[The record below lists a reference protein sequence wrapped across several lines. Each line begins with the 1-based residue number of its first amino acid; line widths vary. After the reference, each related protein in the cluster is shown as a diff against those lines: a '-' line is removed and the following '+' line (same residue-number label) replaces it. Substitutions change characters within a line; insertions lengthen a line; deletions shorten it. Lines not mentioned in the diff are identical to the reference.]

1 MKFYVENQTIIPDG
15 VQPKMVSN
23 SQDFVACRF
32 RFGESW
38 DGLTKVALFAQSENV
53 YTQLLDEAYCCM
65 LPVEIQ
71 AGQCGISVY
80 GADGEETTTATS
92 NSYLVNVI
100 QAGYYGEAIVPTPD
114 LYSQLLAT
122 IDSLLKGE
130 PGQDGVLDAINGEV
144 ADAVAVPETDETS
157 AEATTDTSTDDTS
170 STQVVAG
177 SILLRGSI
185 EAGTYWKSIYFAYV
199 PEEDFN
205 VEDESLEWSSLLS

>member
-53 YTQLLDEAYCCM
+53 YTQLLDEADCCM
-65 LPVEIQ
+65 LPVE
-71 AGQCGISVY
+71 
-80 GADGEETTTATS
+80 
-92 NSYLVNVI
+92 I